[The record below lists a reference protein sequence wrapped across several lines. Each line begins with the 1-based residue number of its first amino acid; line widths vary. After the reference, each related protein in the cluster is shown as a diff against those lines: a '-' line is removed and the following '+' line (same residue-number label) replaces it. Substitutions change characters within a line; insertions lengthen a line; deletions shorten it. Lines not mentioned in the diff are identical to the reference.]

1 MIKKQMKRFYKDANL
16 VSDGNGFGV
25 SLDGRRLKTPAG
37 AELSVPTQLLATKI
51 VDEWAAVDV
60 QIELAKMPFFS
71 ASATVIDRVFPQ
83 MQTLRAEL
91 ADYARAELICY
102 RASDDDAELL
112 AHQRQHWD
120 SWLDWMQEEYQI
132 GFHCTQ
138 GIMPVAQPEAA
149 IARAEA
155 LMDEVDGWSLSVLY
169 RSVQLSS
176 SFVLS
181 WAFLQGRLDA
191 GALFEAS
198 CLDELFQNQKWG
210 LDYEAETRQ
219 NNIRAELQDIEAFF
233 TCLRA

>member
-1 MIKKQMKRFYKDANL
+1 
-16 VSDGNGFGV
+16 
-25 SLDGRRLKTPAG
+25 
-37 AELSVPTQLLATKI
+37 
-51 VDEWAAVDV
+51 
-60 QIELAKMPFFS
+60 
-71 ASATVIDRVFPQ
+71 

-155 LMDEVDGWSLSVLY
+155 LWMRLMAGRYLFCTG
-169 RSVQLSS
+169 LSS
-176 SFVLS
+176 LAAHLCYLGHSCKAGWMLAPCLRQAVLMSCFRTRSGGWIMKQKHARIISEQNYRISKPFLHAFVPER
-181 WAFLQGRLDA
+181 GH
-191 GALFEAS
+191 
-198 CLDELFQNQKWG
+198 C
-210 LDYEAETRQ
+210 
-219 NNIRAELQDIEAFF
+219 RAESPAL
-233 TCLRA
+233 T